1 MKFKVKIFIIIYL
14 ISSLSTIFAKLP
26 LFSEENTKNVE
37 FIKYEIKEGDSLWS
51 IANYFESKD
60 IEMFIY
66 NIKKIN
72 DLDNLVL
79 TVDQILLIPSNI

>member
-1 MKFKVKIFIIIYL
+1 MKFKVKIFIILYL

-26 LFSEENTKNVE
+26 LFSVENTKNIE

>member
-1 MKFKVKIFIIIYL
+1 MKLKVKIFLILYL
-14 ISSLSTIFAKLP
+14 ISSLSAIFAKSP
-26 LFSEENTKNVE
+26 LFSEEETKNIQ

-79 TVDQILLIPSNI
+79 TVDEILLIPSNI

>member
-1 MKFKVKIFIIIYL
+1 MKLKVKIFVILYL
-14 ISSLSTIFAKLP
+14 ISSFSAIFAKSP
-26 LFSEENTKNVE
+26 LSSDENTMNIE

-51 IANYFESKD
+51 IASYFESND

-72 DLDNLVL
+72 DLDNFIL
-79 TVDQILLIPSNI
+79 TVDEILLIPSNI